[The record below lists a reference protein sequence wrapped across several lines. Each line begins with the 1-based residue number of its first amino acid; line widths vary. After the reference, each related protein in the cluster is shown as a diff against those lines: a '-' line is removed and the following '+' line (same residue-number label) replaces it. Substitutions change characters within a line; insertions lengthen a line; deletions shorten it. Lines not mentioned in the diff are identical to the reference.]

1 MSQTIKPAAIAK
13 TFAVGATPERAFKVF
28 TAGFGGWWP
37 KTHYVGDSPLTGAV
51 IEPRAGGRWYGEHE
65 DGVERL
71 WGDVLVWDPPGHLV
85 LAWRLN
91 AEFAY
96 DPALLTE
103 VDVHFTA
110 VGDAETRID
119 FEHRGLER
127 FGDSEAAKKTLTSMD
142 GGWSLILDS
151 FKAVADA

>member
-1 MSQTIKPAAIAK
+1 VNATIQPAAIRK
-13 TFAVGATPERAFKVF
+13 TFTLRASPERAFQVF
-28 TAGFGGWWP
+28 TAGFSGWWP
-37 KTHYVGDSPLTGAV
+37 RTHYVGDSPLTGAV

-65 DGVERL
+65 DGVERP
-71 WGDVLVWDPPGHLV
+71 WGDVLTWDPPGRLV

-103 VDVHFTA
+103 VDVRFTA
-110 VGDAETRID
+110 ISDGETRVD

-127 FGDSEAAKKTLTSMD
+127 FGDSEAAVQTLSRME
-142 GGWSLILDS
+142 GGWGLILDS
-151 FKAVADA
+151 FASAANA